1 MRQKDKL
8 FQELRD
14 FGFDKDFIEDLDTRG
29 VNIST
34 IETLLQAVDYK
45 IEKSE
50 LDDLLW
56 KQTLRSIYFGSLS
69 KIILLIK
76 DPKEFLIYYY
86 YSQREHLTNLED
98 WLDDLNIFLTNLND
112 NIQNNE
118 FSKVEISEDEIP
130 ADAEEYM
137 KKIKEFHAARMVI
150 PVFQPDFIEAREK
163 VFRWSKNCFDEDPDK
178 FLENLN
184 TI

>member
-1 MRQKDKL
+1 LKNL
-8 FQELRD
+8 
-14 FGFDKDFIEDLDTRG
+14 GFDEKVIEDLETRL
-29 VNIST
+29 VNIKT
-34 IETLLQAVDYK
+34 LEAIIQAADKKNETK
-45 IEKSE
+45 
-50 LDDLLW
+50 DLGD
-56 KQTLRSIYFGSLS
+56 RYIREIRRNIYFGSLS

-112 NIQNNE
+112 NVQSN
-118 FSKVEISEDEIP
+118 FSNIEISEDEIP
-130 ADAEEYM
+130 ADADEYM
-137 KKIKEFHAARMVI
+137 KKIKEFHAARMEI

-163 VFRWSKNCFDEDPDK
+163 VFRWSKNCFDTDPDK

>member
-1 MRQKDKL
+1 MKQKDKL
-8 FQELRD
+8 FQKLKE
-14 FGFDKDFIEDLDTRG
+14 FGFDEKVILDLETRL
-29 VNIST
+29 VNT
-34 IETLLQAVDYK
+34 QTLEAIIQAIDYK

-50 LDDLLW
+50 LDDLLL

-76 DPKEFLIYYY
+76 DPKEFLIHYYC
-86 YSQREHLTNLED
+86 SQREHLTNLED

-112 NIQNNE
+112 NIQNSE
-118 FSKVEISEDEIP
+118 FSKIKISGDEIP
-130 ADAEEYM
+130 KDVEGYM
-137 KKIKEFHAARMVI
+137 SKIKEFHAARMEI
-150 PVFQPDFIEAREK
+150 PVSQPDFIEAREK
-163 VFRWSKNCFDEDPDK
+163 VFRWSKNCFDTDPDK